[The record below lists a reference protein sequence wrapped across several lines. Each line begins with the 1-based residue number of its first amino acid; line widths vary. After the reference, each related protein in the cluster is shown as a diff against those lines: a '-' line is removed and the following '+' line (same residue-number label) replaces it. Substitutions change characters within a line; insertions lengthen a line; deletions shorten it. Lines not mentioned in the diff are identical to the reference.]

1 MEQPKKYQKKP
12 VTIEA
17 IQFLTTNID
26 DVSAFI
32 GVFPH
37 RVIHSEGLIII
48 QTLEG
53 EHMVKHGDYVV
64 HGNFDEFYP
73 VKPQIFE
80 ANYFEIK

>member
-1 MEQPKKYQKKP
+1 MQKPKKYGTVP
-12 VTIEA
+12 ITIEA
-17 IQFLTTNID
+17 MQFITTNID

-48 QTLEG
+48 NTLEG

-64 HGNFDEFYP
+64 RGNFDEFYP

-80 ANYFEIK
+80 SNYFEIK